1 MEKFKENLDV
11 SFINK
16 YFDKSYKQTKLDA
29 QFIRRSWM
37 QKNIYSKSV
46 LKIMSNYFLRLWI

>member
-1 MEKFKENLDV
+1 
-11 SFINK
+11 
-16 YFDKSYKQTKLDA
+16 LDA